1 MFAMPHP
8 RFSGDEIV
16 RLGEELYEA
25 TVRALVETDENIG
38 KIVSIDVETGDFAVD
53 ADPVRAGLQ
62 VQAKHPGAAIYGKRI
77 GYNAAF
83 ALGGTLTRS
92 VA

>member
-1 MFAMPHP
+1 MPHP
-8 RFSGDEIV
+8 RFSGEEIV
-16 RLGEELYEA
+16 RLGEELHEA

-62 VQAKHPGAAIYGKRI
+62 V
-77 GYNAAF
+77 
-83 ALGGTLTRS
+83 
-92 VA
+92 